1 MRDNIRLGRIAGVQV
16 GLDWTVILV
25 AWLIAWSLASG
36 LLPAEVPGLST
47 IAYWAAALVVAA
59 LFFASLLAH
68 ELAHAV
74 VATRQGLHVEG
85 ITLWLLGGVAR
96 LRGEA
101 KTPGAEALIAG
112 VGPLTSLA
120 VAVPCIVV
128 GAALDAAGSVP
139 IVAASASW
147 LGRVNLIIG
156 IFNLLPGAPLDGGR
170 LARAVF
176 WRLRGDPLR
185 ATVWATSLGRLL
197 GYGLVALGLL
207 ELFIGVSLGG
217 LWFVI
222 LGIFLVVAARAERRQ
237 AELSARLAEIRVRDA
252 ITTDP
257 PVIPAGITVDVL
269 ADAVPGRKETP
280 GTWLV
285 AATDGG
291 VIGVL
296 GAERV
301 RDLSVERRRETRA
314 GDLRTPLDALPE
326 TTPDESLLDLLERLP
341 DEAELRA
348 IVRAEGRIVG
358 FVTPAGVARAVEQE
372 TGRSA
377 PRPGPQGPPEP
388 PGPQGPPEP
397 PADQG

>member
-1 MRDNIRLGRIAGVQV
+1 MRDSIRLGRIAGISV

-36 LLPAEVPGLST
+36 LLPAEVPGLDA
-47 IAYWAAALVVAA
+47 IAYWAAALLVAA

-120 VAVPCIVV
+120 VAVPFIAV
-128 GAALDAAGSVP
+128 GAALDAAGSAP
-139 IVAASASW
+139 IAAASASW

-156 IFNLLPGAPLDGGR
+156 VFNLLPGAPLDGGR

-185 ATVWATSLGRLL
+185 ATVWATFLGRLL
-197 GYGLVALGLL
+197 GYGLVLLGLL

-217 LWFVI
+217 LWFII
-222 LGIFLVVAARAERRQ
+222 LGIFLVFAAGAERRQ
-237 AELSARLAEIRVRDA
+237 AELSAALAQVRVRDA
-252 ITTDP
+252 MTADP
-257 PVIPAGITVDVL
+257 PVVPVGLTVDVL
-269 ADAVPGRKETP
+269 ADAVPGRKDAP
-280 GTWLV
+280 GTWL
-285 AATDGG
+285 AADPDGT
-291 VIGVL
+291 VVGVL
-296 GAERV
+296 GTERI
-301 RDLSVERRRETRA
+301 RALSTARRRETRVA
-314 GDLRTPLDALPE
+314 ELITPVDSLPV
-326 TTPDESLLDLLERLP
+326 TSPDERLLDLLERLP

-348 IVRAEGRIVG
+348 VVRSDGQVVG
-358 FVTPAGVARAVEQE
+358 LMTPAGVARAIEASQ
-372 TGRSA
+372 GRGRR
-377 PRPGPQGPPEP
+377 RPGAGTPPEGPPPVTEEP
-388 PGPQGPPEP
+388 PGES
-397 PADQG
+397 